1 MTDSRSVE
9 DRLRAEYFEL
19 QPEIRRTVLETE
31 TRIRHLLLPM
41 MLALKRYERIL
52 VTSRVQD
59 CESAVDALRRRQEL
73 GRFDSDEPQAYTLTT
88 LRDLAG
94 VRVMVFPRKKIDDVH
109 AVLRDILNEWT
120 VDHIPEVAG
129 EAEPLA
135 VKYFGN
141 WAGAGRVVAEIQIV
155 SLLIGLFWEVEHS
168 AIYKPDPKL
177 QGVARSLVMM
187 DRRDDVVTT
196 LHAFQIVSAEFSA

>member
-52 VTSRVQD
+52 VTSRVKD

-73 GRFDSDEPQAYTLTT
+73 
-88 LRDLAG
+88 
-94 VRVMVFPRKKIDDVH
+94 

-120 VDHIPEVAG
+120 ADHIPEVAG

-135 VKYFGN
+135 LKYFGN
-141 WAGAGRVVAEIQIV
+141 WAGAGRVVAEI
-155 SLLIGLFWEVEHS
+155 
-168 AIYKPDPKL
+168 
-177 QGVARSLVMM
+177 
-187 DRRDDVVTT
+187 
-196 LHAFQIVSAEFSA
+196 